1 MHGVEWGVCGVECE
15 VWAVERI
22 VARNVT
28 CGVRSLKSGVP
39 SVTCR
44 G

>member
-1 MHGVEWGVCGVECE
+1 VHGVEWGVCGVECE
-15 VWAVERI
+15 AWAVERI
-22 VARNVT
+22 VRNVT
-28 CGVRSLKSGVP
+28 CGVQSLKSGVP